1 VLLAK
6 KPNSIWHKAHGN
18 SNRSQMGS
26 IFESSNSLNINFFE
40 GVLIM
45 KWKKLI
51 LTFLVI
57 LPVSGT
63 FHQISASYGNTT
75 FIAQKNREQ
84 NKLELCYIAQ
94 SFRQI
99 EDLEFVTIVDYKAL
113 SRDAGQGYGA
123 KWQNK
128 DNTLDL
134 YLYDL
139 NYQNIGKSLDSPLVQ
154 AALDS
159 AIKGVRYALQM
170 GIYQKADIGV
180 TSTRQFGE
188 YKFLFVPMKFIVSGR
203 QGESVIIL
211 TVLQGRFF
219 KVRLTSFEENPTQ
232 KIERIL
238 TKLPQL
244 IPTKSKVAS
253 NCPTNPS

>member
-1 VLLAK
+1 
-6 KPNSIWHKAHGN
+6 
-18 SNRSQMGS
+18 
-26 IFESSNSLNINFFE
+26 
-40 GVLIM
+40 M

-51 LTFLVI
+51 LTLLVI

-63 FHQISASYGNTT
+63 FHKISASYGNTI
-75 FIAQKNREQ
+75 FIAQENKEPD
-84 NKLELCYIAQ
+84 KLELCYIAQ
-94 SFRQI
+94 SFRKI

-123 KWQNK
+123 KWRNK

-139 NYQNIGKSLDSPLVQ
+139 NYKNIGNSWDSPLVQ
-154 AALDS
+154 EALNS
-159 AIKGVRYALQM
+159 AIEGVKYALQR
-170 GIYQKADIGV
+170 GIYQKADIGA
-180 TSTRQFGE
+180 TSTREFGE
-188 YKFLFVPMKFIVSGR
+188 LKFLFVPMKIIVSGR
-203 QGESVIIL
+203 QAESVIML

-219 KVRLTSFEENPTQ
+219 KVRLTSFEENSKQ

-253 NCPTNPS
+253 NCPTEPS

>member
-1 VLLAK
+1 
-6 KPNSIWHKAHGN
+6 
-18 SNRSQMGS
+18 
-26 IFESSNSLNINFFE
+26 
-40 GVLIM
+40 M

-51 LTFLVI
+51 LTLLVI
-57 LPVSGT
+57 FPVSGA
-63 FHQISASYGNTT
+63 FYKISASYGNTI
-75 FIAQKNREQ
+75 FIAQDNKEP

-94 SFRQI
+94 SFRKI
-99 EDLEFVTIVDYKAL
+99 EDLEFVTIIDYKAL
-113 SRDAGQGYGA
+113 SGDAGQGYGA
-123 KWQNK
+123 KWKNK

-154 AALDS
+154 EALNS
-159 AIKGVRYALQM
+159 AIKGVKYGLQK

-180 TSTRQFGE
+180 TSTRQFGDFQ
-188 YKFLFVPMKFIVSGR
+188 FLFVPIKVMISGR

-219 KVRLTSFEENPTQ
+219 KVRLTSFEENPTE

-253 NCPTNPS
+253 NCPTDPP

>member
-1 VLLAK
+1 
-6 KPNSIWHKAHGN
+6 
-18 SNRSQMGS
+18 
-26 IFESSNSLNINFFE
+26 
-40 GVLIM
+40 M

-51 LTFLVI
+51 LTLLVV

-63 FHQISASYGNTT
+63 FHKISASYGNTI
-75 FIAQKNREQ
+75 FIAQENREPD
-84 NKLELCYIAQ
+84 KLELCYIAQ
-94 SFRQI
+94 SFRKI

-139 NYQNIGKSLDSPLVQ
+139 NYQNIGNSRDSPVVQ
-154 AALDS
+154 EALNS
-159 AIKGVRYALQM
+159 AIEGVRYALKQ

-180 TSTRQFGE
+180 TSIREFGE
-188 YKFLFVPMKFIVSGR
+188 FKFFFVPIKITVSGR

-211 TVLQGRFF
+211 TVVQGRFF
-219 KVRLTSFEENPTQ
+219 KFRLTSFEENPKQ

-244 IPTKSKVAS
+244 MPTKSKVAS
-253 NCPTNPS
+253 NCRTEPS

>member
-1 VLLAK
+1 
-6 KPNSIWHKAHGN
+6 
-18 SNRSQMGS
+18 
-26 IFESSNSLNINFFE
+26 
-40 GVLIM
+40 M
-45 KWKKLI
+45 KWKKSI
-51 LTFLVI
+51 LALLVI

-63 FHQISASYGNTT
+63 FHKISASYGNTI
-75 FIAQKNREQ
+75 FIAQDNKEP

-94 SFRQI
+94 SFRKI
-99 EDLEFVTIVDYKAL
+99 EDLEFVSIIDYKAL
-113 SRDAGQGYGA
+113 SGDAGQGYGA

-128 DNTLDL
+128 DNILDL

-139 NYQNIGKSLDSPLVQ
+139 NHQNIGKSLDSPLVQ
-154 AALDS
+154 EALDS
-159 AIKGVRYALQM
+159 AIRGVKYGLQR

-180 TSTRQFGE
+180 TSSLQFGDFQ
-188 YKFLFVPMKFIVSGR
+188 FLFVPMKVIISGR
-203 QGESVIIL
+203 EGASVIML

-219 KVRLTSFEENPTQ
+219 KIRLTSFEENPTQ

-253 NCPTNPS
+253 NCPTN

>member
-1 VLLAK
+1 
-6 KPNSIWHKAHGN
+6 
-18 SNRSQMGS
+18 
-26 IFESSNSLNINFFE
+26 
-40 GVLIM
+40 M

-51 LTFLVI
+51 LTLLVV
-57 LPVSGT
+57 LPVSGS
-63 FHQISASYGNTT
+63 FHQISASYGNTI
-75 FIAQKNREQ
+75 FIAQQNREQ

-94 SFRQI
+94 SFRKI
-99 EDLEFVTIVDYKAL
+99 EDLEFVTIIDYKAL

-139 NYQNIGKSLDSPLVQ
+139 NYQNVGNSPDSPFVQ
-154 AALDS
+154 EALNS
-159 AIKGVRYALQM
+159 AIEGVRYALQK
-170 GIYQKADIGV
+170 GICQKADIGV
-180 TSTRQFGE
+180 TSIREFGE
-188 YKFLFVPMKFIVSGR
+188 FKFLFVPIKLIVSGR

-211 TVLQGRFF
+211 TVVQGRFF
-219 KVRLTSFEENPTQ
+219 KVRLTSFEENPKQ

-244 IPTKSKVAS
+244 MPTKSKVAS
-253 NCPTNPS
+253 NCPTDPS

>member
-1 VLLAK
+1 
-6 KPNSIWHKAHGN
+6 
-18 SNRSQMGS
+18 
-26 IFESSNSLNINFFE
+26 
-40 GVLIM
+40 M

-51 LTFLVI
+51 LTLLVI
-57 LPVSGT
+57 VPVSGT
-63 FHQISASYGNTT
+63 FHKISASYGNTI
-75 FIAQKNREQ
+75 FIAQENREPD
-84 NKLELCYIAQ
+84 KLELCYIAQ
-94 SFRQI
+94 SFRKI
-99 EDLEFVTIVDYKAL
+99 EDLEFVTIVNYKAL

-139 NYQNIGKSLDSPLVQ
+139 NYQNIGNSLDSPFVQ
-154 AALDS
+154 EALNS
-159 AIKGVRYALQM
+159 AIAGVRYALQK

-180 TSTRQFGE
+180 TSTREFGE
-188 YKFLFVPMKFIVSGR
+188 VKFLFVPMKIIVSGR
-203 QGESVIIL
+203 KAESVIIL

-219 KVRLTSFEENPTQ
+219 KVRLTSFEENPKQ

>member
-1 VLLAK
+1 
-6 KPNSIWHKAHGN
+6 
-18 SNRSQMGS
+18 
-26 IFESSNSLNINFFE
+26 
-40 GVLIM
+40 M

-51 LTFLVI
+51 LTLLVI

-63 FHQISASYGNTT
+63 FHKISASYGNTI
-75 FIAQKNREQ
+75 FIAQENKEPD
-84 NKLELCYIAQ
+84 KLELCYIAQ
-94 SFRQI
+94 SFRKI
-99 EDLEFVTIVDYKAL
+99 ENLEFVTIIDYKAL
-113 SRDAGQGYGA
+113 SRGAGQGYGA

-128 DNTLDL
+128 DDTLDL

-139 NYQNIGKSLDSPLVQ
+139 NYQNIDKSLDSPVVQ
-154 AALDS
+154 EALNS
-159 AIKGVRYALQM
+159 AIGGVRYALQQ

-180 TSTRQFGE
+180 ASTRQFGE
-188 YKFLFVPMKFIVSGR
+188 FKFLFVPIKILRSGR

-219 KVRLTSFEENPTQ
+219 KVRLTSFEENPKQ

-253 NCPTNPS
+253 NCPTDPS